1 MTLDGQHSALHVA
14 HKVVGQLRALGATA
28 PRLDRLRAAGR
39 AAHWLALLP
48 TRDPWWQFKKPHA
61 ELKDMQHGETVI
73 GEAEPDRNYSGILG
87 EHLKLADI
95 TTSKLTVS
103 NPFPPG
109 PIYINIYLKTHSS
122 QMSSRIRVNH
132 VICDYAL
139 TQFINGSF
147 PGVFIFS
154 CVCFCCLRWKKNSDC
169 LCKNT
174 FCS

>member
-28 PRLDRLRAAGR
+28 PRFGRLRAAGR
-39 AAHWLALLP
+39 AAHRLALLP
-48 TRDPWWQFKKPHA
+48 TRNPWWQFKKPHA

-73 GEAEPDRNYSGILG
+73 GEAEPDRNYSGILL

-109 PIYINIYLKTHSS
+109 TIKKKKKTFVPSS
-122 QMSSRIRVNH
+122 QMSPPIIYYIKINL
-132 VICDYAL
+132 VICVFTWTHSVLPGHSLDYFYFYL
-139 TQFINGSF
+139 FTS
-147 PGVFIFS
+147 
-154 CVCFCCLRWKKNSDC
+154 K
-169 LCKNT
+169 
-174 FCS
+174 